1 MSFSPSVLAKK
12 LLSLQETQDSIVTI
26 SQWILFHQRHSKE
39 AASTWAKYI
48 TEDPDARS
56 SKKKLSLL
64 YLCNDVVQQARHKRK
79 QEFIDEFAA
88 VLPGVL
94 TKIYA
99 SLDPTIQPKVD
110 RLIGVWEQRH
120 VFSALAISDLRTAV
134 KKASSAPNAAS
145 ATTPSASGSA
155 LVSAATPTAPTIN
168 SVPDLRLLTETYLH
182 LNKLVD
188 ITLETLSQVGLM
200 SKTYLSPTTSESLPA
215 PREYISKLNQLEQ
228 LCKSSTTNIEEL
240 KKVRLDAIKQL
251 DGLRANISDSLQGD
265 EGKLNIIQ
273 KRLGALKETRSELY
287 DMIEGDKES
296 EPSGLGSEAESEP
309 EAPPLDDDD
318 EVPTYNN
325 DNDSDEEK
333 PSKRQKVSQNLFRN
347 PKSPSDKKV
356 AFSDNIEIKEF
367 RSEDESRGIS
377 IVRSVDDTDDDSI
390 YDNDEVTGIS
400 SEFTK
405 HHKDD
410 LELKH
415 QHESTDEDGYNP
427 SSGVDSDHEPN
438 VNPSVLNLLS
448 KLA

>member
-26 SQWILFHQRHSKE
+26 SQWVLFHQRHSKE
-39 AASTWAKYI
+39 AASTWATYI

-56 SKKKLSLL
+56 SKKRLSLL

-94 TKIYA
+94 MKIYA
-99 SLDPTIQPKVD
+99 SLDPTIQPKVG

-120 VFSALAISDLRTAV
+120 VLSALVISDLREAV
-134 KKASSAPNAAS
+134 KAP
-145 ATTPSASGSA
+145 
-155 LVSAATPTAPTIN
+155 PT
-168 SVPDLRLLTETYLH
+168 S
-182 LNKLVD
+182 
-188 ITLETLSQVGLM
+188 
-200 SKTYLSPTTSESLPA
+200 SESLPA
-215 PREYISKLNQLEQ
+215 PREYISKLNHLEQ
-228 LCKSSTTNIEEL
+228 LCKSSTANIEEL

-251 DGLRANISDSLQGD
+251 DGLRANINDSLQGD

-273 KRLGALKETRSELY
+273 KRLTALKETRSELF
-287 DMIEGDKES
+287 DMINGEKES
-296 EPSGLGSEAESEP
+296 EPSGPGSEPESEP

-318 EVPTYNN
+318 EVPTYN
-325 DNDSDEEK
+325 DSDEEQ
-333 PSKRQKVSQNLFRN
+333 PPKRQKVSHNLFRN
-347 PKSPSDKKV
+347 SKSPSDKKV

-390 YDNDEVTGIS
+390 YDNDEVLGIS
-400 SEFTK
+400 SEFTR

-415 QHESTDEDGYNP
+415 EHESTDEDGYNP
-427 SSGVDSDHEPN
+427 SSGVDSDHESN

>member
-26 SQWILFHQRHSKE
+26 SQWVLFHQRHSKE
-39 AASTWAKYI
+39 AASTWATYI

-56 SKKKLSLL
+56 SKKRLSLL

-94 TKIYA
+94 MKIYA
-99 SLDPTIQPKVD
+99 SLDPTIQPKVG

-120 VFSALAISDLRTAV
+120 VFSALVISDLREAV
-134 KKASSAPNAAS
+134 KAASSPNASASATLAAS
-145 ATTPSASGSA
+145 ASANTP
-155 LVSAATPTAPTIN
+155 LAPTIN

-188 ITLETLSQVGLM
+188 ITLETLSQVGMM
-200 SKTYLSPTTSESLPA
+200 SKTYLSPTSSESLPA

-228 LCKSSTTNIEEL
+228 LCKSSTANIEEL

-251 DGLRANISDSLQGD
+251 DGLRANINDSLQGD

-273 KRLGALKETRSELY
+273 KRLTALKETRSELF
-287 DMIEGDKES
+287 DMINGEKET
-296 EPSGLGSEAESEP
+296 EPSGPGSEPESEP

-318 EVPTYNN
+318 EVPTYN
-325 DNDSDEEK
+325 DSDEEQ
-333 PSKRQKVSQNLFRN
+333 PPKRQKVSHNLFRN
-347 PKSPSDKKV
+347 SKSPSDKKV

-390 YDNDEVTGIS
+390 YDNDEVLGIS
-400 SEFTK
+400 SEFTR

-415 QHESTDEDGYNP
+415 EHESTDEDGYNP
-427 SSGVDSDHEPN
+427 SSGVDSDHESN

>member
-26 SQWILFHQRHSKE
+26 SQWVLFHQRHSKE
-39 AASTWAKYI
+39 AASTWATYI

-56 SKKKLSLL
+56 SKKRLSLL

-94 TKIYA
+94 MKIYA
-99 SLDPTIQPKVD
+99 SLDPTIQPKVG

-120 VFSALAISDLRTAV
+120 VFSALVISDLREAV
-134 KKASSAPNAAS
+134 KAASSPNASAS
-145 ATTPSASGSA
+145 ASASA
-155 LVSAATPTAPTIN
+155 NTPLAPTIN

-188 ITLETLSQVGLM
+188 ITLETLSQVGMM
-200 SKTYLSPTTSESLPA
+200 SKTYLSPTSSESLPA
-215 PREYISKLNQLEQ
+215 PREYISKLNHLEQ
-228 LCKSSTTNIEEL
+228 LCKSSTANIEEL

-251 DGLRANISDSLQGD
+251 DGLRANINDSLQGD

-273 KRLGALKETRSELY
+273 KRLTALKETRSELF
-287 DMIEGDKES
+287 DMINGEKES
-296 EPSGLGSEAESEP
+296 EPSGPGSEPESEP
-309 EAPPLDDDD
+309 EAPPLDEDD
-318 EVPTYNN
+318 EVQTY
-325 DNDSDEEK
+325 NDSDEEQ
-333 PSKRQKVSQNLFRN
+333 PPKRQKVSHNLFRN
-347 PKSPSDKKV
+347 SKSPSDKKV

-390 YDNDEVTGIS
+390 YDNDEVLGIS
-400 SEFTK
+400 SEFTR

-415 QHESTDEDGYNP
+415 EHESTDEDGYNP
-427 SSGVDSDHEPN
+427 SSGVDSDHESN

>member
-1 MSFSPSVLAKK
+1 MSFSPSILAKK
-12 LLSLQETQDSIVTI
+12 LSSLQETQDSIVTI
-26 SQWILFHQRHSKE
+26 SQWVLFHQRHSKE

-94 TKIYA
+94 KKIYA
-99 SLDPTIQPKVD
+99 SLDPPIQPKVD
-110 RLIGVWEQRH
+110 RLIAVWEQRH
-120 VFSALAISDLRTAV
+120 VFSASVISDLREGV
-134 KKASSAPNAAS
+134 KNASSAAAPNAP
-145 ATTPSASGSA
+145 TSAS
-155 LVSAATPTAPTIN
+155 TPTGPTIN

-188 ITLETLSQVGLM
+188 ISSETLSRVGML
-200 SKTYLSPTTSESLPA
+200 SKTYLSPTSSESLPA

-228 LCKSSTTNIEEL
+228 LCNSSTTSIEEL

-251 DGLRANISDSLQGD
+251 DSLRANINDSLQGD
-265 EGKLNIIQ
+265 EEKLKIIQ
-273 KRLGALKETRSELY
+273 KKLASLKETRSELY
-287 DMIEGDKES
+287 DMIEGENDIQ
-296 EPSGLGSEAESEP
+296 PSGLVSEAEAEP
-309 EAPPLDDDD
+309 EALPLDDDD
-318 EVPTYNN
+318 EVPTYQN
-325 DNDSDEEK
+325 DNDSDEEN
-333 PSKRQKVSQNLFRN
+333 PPKRQKTSNSFHDS
-347 PKSPSDKKV
+347 KSPSEKKV

-377 IVRSVDDTDDDSI
+377 IIPSVEDTDDDNI
-390 YDNDEVTGIS
+390 YDTEEVTSIS

-410 LELKH
+410 LELKYE
-415 QHESTDEDGYNP
+415 HESTDDDGYNP
-427 SSGVDSDHEPN
+427 SSGVESDYETN